1 MVWLR
6 SILLAGTAIL
16 LYASPFFTSYD
27 DNEEL
32 SKFAFA
38 FSSTTVISSRSSS
51 SSHRLS
57 TASSFVGRNIAHNNN
72 SNRSKMTTVTKRST
86 GRIGSTTGLTMVI
99 DRMSNDCVAGI
110 QKAHE
115 IGNSIGL
122 DSLRSEIIFC
132 GMVASPERAA
142 RTLERYKMD
151 NSAEVET
158 SAIRTLQFKLPTS
171 EFDANINNNSI
182 STGDKSNKNEPL
194 PFSDESRTLL
204 TKACQI
210 ADRMESPTVRSEHV
224 ILALMGY
231 NNGLKIEVVP
241 VMDLLR
247 NIPSLKQ
254 VNRETGG
261 FTVTQFCLD
270 LVNALP
276 MTPVP
281 STPSD
286 DLVVK
291 DTVVVGGSQKS
302 GGSTNTLNEVG
313 VDMTQMAL
321 DGKID
326 VIFGRD
332 QEIRSA
338 LRTLGRRR
346 KNNPCLIGDPGVG
359 KTAVA
364 EGIAQVLAN
373 GIVEMGEAKKEN
385 NPLSKMGNQIAN
397 LTANLVS
404 GGRKNKDDNNSETE
418 ETSTAEEESDEIVYQ
433 LPPCPA
439 SLLGARVISIELA
452 GLVAGTA
459 NRGDFERKMKNLI
472 QEASENNVIL
482 FVDEI
487 HNLIGTGGGGDGAM
501 NAANLLK
508 PALAR
513 GELRLMGATTTPEY
527 RKYIEKDGALE
538 RRFQPLVIKEPT
550 VSETLEILGAI
561 SPKYEEFHGVEYTYN
576 ALVAATKLSNRYIN
590 DRFLPD
596 KAIDMIDE
604 AGSMIKMSEDEEESF
619 YVTEDA
625 IQTVVAE
632 ITGIPVGKLDT
643 GEKARL
649 KNLENELEKRIKG
662 QTPAVRAVAKAIR
675 RARSG
680 MRDGKRPVSS
690 LLFCGP
696 TGVGKTELCKC
707 LAETY
712 YGEEKN
718 LVRIDMSEYMD
729 RFSTSRLIGAPPGYV
744 GYEEGGQL
752 TEAVRRQPHSVILF
766 DELEKAHEDVLNLL
780 LQIMDE
786 GTLTDGKGRTVS
798 FKNNIFVMTSNIG
811 SREIVEAA
819 RSMDQD
825 VDENQLTSGVV
836 KGALEEALKPEL
848 LNRIDEI
855 IVFSPLP
862 YERLKEIA
870 KNLINNTV
878 KRVADDQNLVL
889 TVSDNIAEIV
899 TREALESA
907 SIYGA
912 RPIRRAVQRYLEDTM
927 AEAIMSD
934 FIQEGDSVSLNLRD
948 PNSGK
953 KVVEIRREI
962 DGESVLIDV
971 DADAGIS
978 KESIAVG
985 AAYGDVPNLDDGP
998 PEQEPDAFQ

>member
-1 MVWLR
+1 
-6 SILLAGTAIL
+6 
-16 LYASPFFTSYD
+16 
-27 DNEEL
+27 
-32 SKFAFA
+32 
-38 FSSTTVISSRSSS
+38 
-51 SSHRLS
+51 
-57 TASSFVGRNIAHNNN
+57 
-72 SNRSKMTTVTKRST
+72 
-86 GRIGSTTGLTMVI
+86 
-99 DRMSNDCVAGI
+99 
-110 QKAHE
+110 
-115 IGNSIGL
+115 
-122 DSLRSEIIFC
+122 
-132 GMVASPERAA
+132 
-142 RTLERYKMD
+142 
-151 NSAEVET
+151 
-158 SAIRTLQFKLPTS
+158 
-171 EFDANINNNSI
+171 
-182 STGDKSNKNEPL
+182 
-194 PFSDESRTLL
+194 
-204 TKACQI
+204 
-210 ADRMESPTVRSEHV
+210 
-224 ILALMGY
+224 
-231 NNGLKIEVVP
+231 
-241 VMDLLR
+241 
-247 NIPSLKQ
+247 
-254 VNRETGG
+254 
-261 FTVTQFCLD
+261 
-270 LVNALP
+270 
-276 MTPVP
+276 
-281 STPSD
+281 
-286 DLVVK
+286 
-291 DTVVVGGSQKS
+291 
-302 GGSTNTLNEVG
+302 
-313 VDMTQMAL
+313 
-321 DGKID
+321 
-326 VIFGRD
+326 
-332 QEIRSA
+332 
-338 LRTLGRRR
+338 
-346 KNNPCLIGDPGVG
+346 
-359 KTAVA
+359 
-364 EGIAQVLAN
+364 
-373 GIVEMGEAKKEN
+373 
-385 NPLSKMGNQIAN
+385 MGNQIAN

-418 ETSTAEEESDEIVYQ
+418 ETSTAEEGSDEIVYQ

-452 GLVAGTA
+452 GLVAGTS

-527 RKYIEKDGALE
+527 RRYIEKDGALE
-538 RRFQPLVIKEPT
+538 RRFQPLEIKEPT

-625 IQTVVAE
+625 IQTVVSE

-811 SREIVEAA
+811 SRQIVEAA

-825 VDENQLTSGVV
+825 VDENQLTSDVV

-862 YERLKEIA
+862 YDRLKEIA
-870 KNLINNTV
+870 TNLINNTV

-934 FIQEGDSVSLNLRD
+934 FIQEGDSASLNLRD

-962 DGESVLIDV
+962 DGESILIDV
-971 DADAGIS
+971 DEDAGIS
-978 KESIAVG
+978 KESVAVS

>member
-158 SAIRTLQFKLPTS
+158 SAIRTLQFKLPTN

-359 KTAVA
+359 KV
-364 EGIAQVLAN
+364 
-373 GIVEMGEAKKEN
+373 
-385 NPLSKMGNQIAN
+385 
-397 LTANLVS
+397 
-404 GGRKNKDDNNSETE
+404 R
-418 ETSTAEEESDEIVYQ
+418 
-433 LPPCPA
+433 
-439 SLLGARVISIELA
+439 
-452 GLVAGTA
+452 
-459 NRGDFERKMKNLI
+459 
-472 QEASENNVIL
+472 
-482 FVDEI
+482 
-487 HNLIGTGGGGDGAM
+487 
-501 NAANLLK
+501 
-508 PALAR
+508 
-513 GELRLMGATTTPEY
+513 
-527 RKYIEKDGALE
+527 EKL
-538 RRFQPLVIKEPT
+538 
-550 VSETLEILGAI
+550 
-561 SPKYEEFHGVEYTYN
+561 
-576 ALVAATKLSNRYIN
+576 
-590 DRFLPD
+590 
-596 KAIDMIDE
+596 
-604 AGSMIKMSEDEEESF
+604 
-619 YVTEDA
+619 
-625 IQTVVAE
+625 
-632 ITGIPVGKLDT
+632 
-643 GEKARL
+643 
-649 KNLENELEKRIKG
+649 
-662 QTPAVRAVAKAIR
+662 
-675 RARSG
+675 
-680 MRDGKRPVSS
+680 
-690 LLFCGP
+690 
-696 TGVGKTELCKC
+696 
-707 LAETY
+707 
-712 YGEEKN
+712 
-718 LVRIDMSEYMD
+718 
-729 RFSTSRLIGAPPGYV
+729 
-744 GYEEGGQL
+744 
-752 TEAVRRQPHSVILF
+752 
-766 DELEKAHEDVLNLL
+766 
-780 LQIMDE
+780 
-786 GTLTDGKGRTVS
+786 
-798 FKNNIFVMTSNIG
+798 
-811 SREIVEAA
+811 
-819 RSMDQD
+819 
-825 VDENQLTSGVV
+825 
-836 KGALEEALKPEL
+836 
-848 LNRIDEI
+848 
-855 IVFSPLP
+855 
-862 YERLKEIA
+862 
-870 KNLINNTV
+870 
-878 KRVADDQNLVL
+878 
-889 TVSDNIAEIV
+889 
-899 TREALESA
+899 
-907 SIYGA
+907 
-912 RPIRRAVQRYLEDTM
+912 
-927 AEAIMSD
+927 
-934 FIQEGDSVSLNLRD
+934 
-948 PNSGK
+948 
-953 KVVEIRREI
+953 
-962 DGESVLIDV
+962 
-971 DADAGIS
+971 
-978 KESIAVG
+978 
-985 AAYGDVPNLDDGP
+985 
-998 PEQEPDAFQ
+998 

>member
-158 SAIRTLQFKLPTS
+158 SAIRTLQFKLPTN